1 MARFYVGQPV
11 ICVKGGSNPNAS
23 RRYPGLRW
31 PRKGQRY
38 VIRCAE
44 VPQRGRMNFVLVAGL
59 RNRVITWPC
68 GTRYEAGFHEDRFEP
83 ATDIGQLKDV
93 ATLAG
98 MLHERHINKPVR
110 VKPKR
115 KKEDA

>member
-1 MARFYVGQPV
+1 MGRFYVGQPV
-11 ICVKGGSNPNAS
+11 ICVKGGSNPNAA

-44 VPQRGRMNFVLVAGL
+44 IPQRGRVNFVLVAGIS
-59 RNRVITWPC
+59 NRVIRWPC
-68 GTRYEAGFHEDRFEP
+68 GARYEAGFHEDRFEP
-83 ATDIGQLKDV
+83 ATDIGLLDAIKDF
-93 ATLAG
+93 AG
-98 MLHERHINKPVR
+98 MQFDRAKR
-110 VKPKR
+110 VPTKPKR